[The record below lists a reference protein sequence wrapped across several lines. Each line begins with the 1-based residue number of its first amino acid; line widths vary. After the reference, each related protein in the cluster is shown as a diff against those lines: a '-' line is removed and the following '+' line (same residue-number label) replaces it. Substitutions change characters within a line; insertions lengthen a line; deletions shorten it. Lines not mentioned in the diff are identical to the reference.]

1 MKIGHIAPLLALA
14 SIAAAQAIRPL
25 PFRGMMTAQSAGL
38 VFESDLQTVV
48 LKGAGLPARL
58 DRFVDFRSPGV
69 PDYSAKAIATYLESL
84 TSVSVEVEIDAMS
97 TGNDLLP
104 LIFVPGSAQ
113 GVSPVVEPT
122 FRVAVPAP
130 GTAWATLSLV
140 RQVPEQTVGADIL
153 GYYFDNPSF
162 PPQLR
167 NVVVH
172 EAVRADFL
180 PVGVDPGGSDI
191 AALDYAMGQINAM
204 NGRTEVGI
212 IECVDR
218 LYFSVTPASA
228 AAIHALNVIPEVVDA
243 ATILVASYGSSGAV
257 TALSW
262 AGRPP
267 GPEHLDVDALGA
279 ATVTSPVSTT
289 VPTAVQ
295 VQPGT
300 TMFLLSFAPSP
311 EGTPPHGYEEL
322 LAYAVPDRDPLAQET
337 DKELA
342 PLRWTNGN
350 RMIGTEQIP
359 GQVKG
364 ICGRDPDWNLG
375 AHTFGVPLVDGVGS
389 VPVLSVEVGN
399 PDTQRLRD
407 VFKVR
412 GVVAGAAY
420 PGASVFL
427 FVGHNGGYQPYPL
440 GNWPGNQGL
449 FSFDRDLDYKWR
461 NDTGGSVPGVG
472 LTCTNVYE
480 LMVVTISPGSMG
492 PVFGVSTTC
501 VLRRRDYD

>member
-1 MKIGHIAPLLALA
+1 MKIQHVAPLLALA
-14 SIAAAQAIRPL
+14 SVAAAQAIRPL
-25 PFRGMMTAQSAGL
+25 PARGMMTAQSAGL
-38 VFESDLQTVV
+38 VFENDLQTVV
-48 LKGAGLPARL
+48 HKGAGLPAQL
-58 DRFVDFRSPGV
+58 DAMRNVRNPGV
-69 PDYSAKAIATYLESL
+69 PDYTARTITTYLEYL
-84 TSVSVEVEIDAMS
+84 TGVTVEVEIDAMS
-97 TGNDLLP
+97 SGNDLLP
-104 LIFVPGSAQ
+104 LIFVPGSAE
-113 GVSPVVEPT
+113 GVVPVVAPT

-140 RQVPEQTVGADIL
+140 RQVPEQNVGADIL
-153 GYYFDNPSF
+153 GYYFDNPAF
-162 PPQLR
+162 PTQLR
-167 NVVVH
+167 NAVVQ

-180 PVGVDPGGSDI
+180 PVGFDPNGSDI

-204 NGRTEVGI
+204 SGRIEVGI

-218 LYFSVTPASA
+218 LYFSVTPISA
-228 AAIHALNVIPEVVDA
+228 AAIDALNVIPEGVDA

-257 TALSW
+257 TSLAW
-262 AGRPP
+262 AARPP

-279 ATVTSPVSTT
+279 ARVTAPVSST

-311 EGTPPHGYEEL
+311 FGTPPHGHEEL
-322 LAYAVPDRDPLAQET
+322 LAYAVPDLAPLVQET
-337 DKELA
+337 EMKLA

-364 ICGRDPDWNLG
+364 ICARDPDWSFG
-375 AHTFGVPLVDGVGS
+375 AHTFGVPLVDGLNS
-389 VPVLSVEVGN
+389 VPVLSLEVGN
-399 PDTQRLRD
+399 PDGQQLRD
-407 VFKVR
+407 MFKVR

-420 PGASVFL
+420 PGAAVFL
-427 FVGHNGGYQPYPL
+427 AVGHGRGYEVYPL
-440 GNWPGNQGL
+440 GNWPGTQGQ
-449 FSFDRDLDYKWR
+449 FSFECALDYKWV

-480 LMVVTISPGSMG
+480 MMVVAISPMFG
-492 PVFGVSTTC
+492 PIGVSTTC
-501 VLRRRDYD
+501 LLRRRDYD